1 MSSRHTSTVLV
12 KLLKPTCLLF
22 VIRHTTC
29 TIIDGFVK
37 RQVGSRL
44 ATHVAL
50 LGTKLHYTVKESAR
64 QYDLVAST
72 MAHLSSIAKVL
83 LGLLPAYNQRPT
95 GSGRDENSFRIFW
108 ISENHFQIF

>member
-1 MSSRHTSTVLV
+1 
-12 KLLKPTCLLF
+12 
-22 VIRHTTC
+22 
-29 TIIDGFVK
+29 
-37 RQVGSRL
+37 
-44 ATHVAL
+44 VAL
-50 LGTKLHYTVKESAR
+50 LGTKLHYTVKESVR

-95 GSGRDENSFRIFW
+95 GSGRDENGFRIFW